1 MEGLNINYKGTVKIK
16 QYKKGKLIRT
26 KTLKNA
32 GTSRL
37 FYILC
42 MYLCGRASESTWLPT
57 FLDIAYQDGTNY
69 VSILN
74 NYPRLSITPPTG
86 WTPNATASCIT
97 SYQTTITSSYINKPT
112 GTPSSVLYFLL
123 RDNIDNEVQENRYNI
138 LAYVSTEDWF
148 ADTWNINSDDVYIIS
163 WDLEIGNSVAE
174 IAAETQK
181 VQTMQAQTI
190 KAKATRTRKV
200 TTNAK

>member
-42 MYLCGRASESTWLPT
+42 MYLCGKASESTWLPT

-69 VSILN
+69 ISILN

-86 WTPNATASCIT
+86 WTPNATTSCII

-123 RDNIDNEVQENRYNI
+123 RDNIDSEVQENRYNI

-163 WDLEIGNSVAE
+163 WDLEIGNSAAE
-174 IAAETQK
+174 IATETQK

-190 KAKATRTRKV
+190 KAKTTRTRKV